1 MKVSYLSDLHLEF
14 LRYPSFKKE
23 EGGDVLILAG
33 DILTAYMISGYRTDQ
48 DARSLKKYLLDKFK
62 PDLID
67 KYKHVLYCMGNH
79 EHYNYIYRNTLYDI
93 QSWLSSNGFSNV
105 RMMENDNTVIEGVR
119 FIGATLWTDYNGCD
133 PLTMRIAYD
142 HMNDYKLIGSQDI
155 TDMNYFNY
163 KLIGSQDITDMN
175 YFNRNDNRKI
185 TPKFILQVHTQSRD
199 YIRLVASE
207 SKEPVVVFTHH
218 PPSFQ
223 SCNSLHS
230 GNNLD
235 GAYATNLSQ
244 LILDTPQIKYWI
256 SGHTHM
262 SCKYEIGGCQV
273 LSNQLGYY
281 FEPGYRSFKGIRNF
295 EI

>member
-14 LRYPSFKKE
+14 LRYPSFFQE

-33 DILTAYMISGYRTDQ
+33 DILTAYMISGYRTDHE
-48 DARSLKKYLLDKFK
+48 ARSLKKYLINKFK
-62 PDLID
+62 PELTD
-67 KYKHVLYCMGNH
+67 KYKHVLYILGNH

-93 QSWLSSNGFSNV
+93 QSWLWSNGFNNV
-105 RMMENDNTVIEGVR
+105 TMMENDNKVIDGVR
-119 FIGATLWTDYNGCD
+119 FIGATLWTDYDGRN

-142 HMNDYKLIGSQDI
+142 HMNDYR
-155 TDMNYFNY
+155 
-163 KLIGSQDITDMN
+163 LIGSQDITDMN
-175 YFNRNDNRKI
+175 YFNRKDNRKI
-185 TPKFILQVHTQSRD
+185 TPEFILNVHDQSRD
-199 YIRLVASE
+199 YIRLVAKE
-207 SKEPVVVFTHH
+207 SQEPVVVFTHH

-230 GNNLD
+230 GNSLD

-262 SCKYEIGGCQV
+262 TCKYEIGQCQI
-273 LSNQLGYY
+273 LSNQAGYY
-281 FEPGYRSFKGIRNF
+281 FEPGYSAFKGTRSFDI
-295 EI
+295 

>member
-14 LRYPSFKKE
+14 LRYPSFQKE

-33 DILTAYMISGYRTDQ
+33 DILTAYMISGYRTDP
-48 DARSLKKYLLDKFK
+48 DARSLKKYLLNKFK

-79 EHYNYIYRNTLYDI
+79 EHYNYIYRNTLFDI
-93 QSWLSSNGFSNV
+93 QTWLSSNGFNNV
-105 RMMENDNTVIEGVR
+105 RMMENDNTVIDGVR
-119 FIGATLWTDYNGCD
+119 FIGATLWTDYDGGN
-133 PLTMRIAYD
+133 PLSMRLAYD
-142 HMNDYKLIGSQDI
+142 MMNDYRVIGSQDV
-155 TDMNYFNY
+155 
-163 KLIGSQDITDMN
+163 TDMN
-175 YFNRNDNRKI
+175 YFNRNSTRKI
-185 TPKFILQVHTQSRD
+185 TPEFILQVHTQSRD

-218 PPSFQ
+218 PPSFE

-230 GNNLD
+230 GNDLD
-235 GAYATNLSQ
+235 GAYATNLSEM
-244 LILDTPQIKYWI
+244 ILDTPQIKYWV

-281 FEPGYRSFKGIRNF
+281 FEPGYGAFKGTRNF
-295 EI
+295 TI

>member
-1 MKVSYLSDLHLEF
+1 MKVSYLSDTHFEF
-14 LRYPSFKKE
+14 LRYPSFAKE

-33 DILTAYMISGYRTDQ
+33 DILTAYMISGYRTDHE
-48 DARSLKKYLLDKFK
+48 ARSLKKYLLNQFK

-79 EHYNYIYRNTLYDI
+79 EHYNYIYRNTFYDI
-93 QSWLSSNGFSNV
+93 QSWLLSNGFNNV
-105 RMMENDNTVIEGVR
+105 TMMENDNVVIEGVR
-119 FIGATLWTDYNGCD
+119 FIGATLWTDYDGGS

-142 HMNDYKLIGSQDI
+142 LMNDYR
-155 TDMNYFNY
+155 
-163 KLIGSQDITDMN
+163 LIGSQDITDMN
-175 YFNRNDNRKI
+175 YFNRKDNRKI
-185 TPKFILQVHTQSRD
+185 NPEFILNVHKISRD
-199 YIRLVASE
+199 YIRTVAKE
-207 SKEPVVVFTHH
+207 SQEPVVVFTHH

-235 GAYATNLSQ
+235 GAYATNLSE
-244 LILDTPQIKYWI
+244 LILETPQIKYWI

-262 SCKYEIGGCQV
+262 SGYYEIGQCKV

-281 FEPGYRSFKGIRNF
+281 FEPGYGAFKGTRSF

>member
-1 MKVSYLSDLHLEF
+1 MKVSYLSDVHLEF
-14 LRYPSFKKE
+14 GRYPSFQKE

-33 DILTAYMISGYRTDQ
+33 DILTAHMISGHRTDA
-48 DARSLKKYLLDKFK
+48 DSSKLKKYLLNKFK
-62 PDLID
+62 PDLTD

-79 EHYNYIYRNTLYDI
+79 EHYNYIYRNTFFDI
-93 QSWLSSNGFSNV
+93 QSWLISNGFDNV
-105 RMMENDNTVIEGVR
+105 RVMENDTTVIDGVR
-119 FIGATLWTDYNGCD
+119 FIGATLWTDYDGCS
-133 PLTMRIAYD
+133 PLSMRIAYD
-142 HMNDYKLIGSQDI
+142 MMNDYKVIGSQDV
-155 TDMNYFNY
+155 
-163 KLIGSQDITDMN
+163 TDMN

-185 TPKFILQVHTQSRD
+185 TPEFILQVHTQSRD
-199 YIRLVASE
+199 HIRLVASE

-230 GNNLD
+230 GNSLD
-235 GAYATNLSQ
+235 GAYATNLSNM
-244 LILDTPQIKYWI
+244 ILDTPQIKYWI

-281 FEPGYRSFKGIRNF
+281 FQSGYKAFKGTRNF

>member
-14 LRYPSFKKE
+14 LRYPSFSKE

-33 DILTAYMISGYRTDQ
+33 DILTAHMISPHRTDRE
-48 DARSLKKYLLDKFK
+48 ARSIKKYLKTKFK
-62 PDLID
+62 SDLTD

-79 EHYNYIYRNTLYDI
+79 EHYNYIYRNTLSDI
-93 QSWLSSNGFSNV
+93 QTWLISNGFNNFT
-105 RMMENDNTVIEGVR
+105 MMENDTKVIDGVR
-119 FIGATLWTDYNGCD
+119 FIGNTLWTDYDGGN
-133 PLTMRIAYD
+133 PLFMRLAHD
-142 HMNDYKLIGSQDI
+142 FMNDYKLIGAH
-155 TDMNYFNY
+155 
-163 KLIGSQDITDMN
+163 DITDMN
-175 YFNRNDNRKI
+175 YFNRKHNRKI
-185 TPKFILQVHTQSRD
+185 DPEFIFNVHNQSRD
-199 YIRLVASE
+199 YIRTVAKE
-207 SKEPVVVFTHH
+207 SQEPVVVFTHH

-230 GNNLD
+230 GNDLD
-235 GAYATNLSQ
+235 GAYATNLSE

-262 SCKYEIGGCQV
+262 TCQYEIGQCWI

-281 FEPGYRSFKGIRNF
+281 FEPGYRSFKGTRSF